1 MCRCGFAIRSR
12 IHHALATVT
21 RSANAGTES
30 DTRLCRSP
38 AMAVGNVNQ
47 HRKQREWSLTPT
59 SSPWC
64 SSRARTDSS
73 VERSGTTSA
82 DGGMRSAVS
91 TARRTPHATSPP
103 VTPAS
108 RAVGQ
113 RTSTVAV
120 SYCRVVHLSSI
131 RAYGDLGYPDDV
143 DESWPLRPDGSAYVD
158 TKVASE
164 AAAFA
169 AHAGG
174 EVPVTVV
181 RPGDVYGPGSR
192 PWTLIPLEEARRGR
206 LILPA
211 RGKGIFSPI
220 YVDDLMA
227 GIFSAATHP
236 DAAGHVFNLTGPVPV
251 TCAEFFG
258 HFTRMLRL
266 APPRAVPTSVALVLA
281 QAVHTVERL
290 GGRSS
295 ELNAETVRYLT
306 RTGGYSR
313 RKAERFLGWV
323 PKVSLDDGMAM
334 TEQWLRAEGL
344 LGSV

>member
-1 MCRCGFAIRSR
+1 MVSDAHEQPVVFITGANGFIGRTLGDYFGGRGYAVRGIDRAADPSR
-12 IHHALATVT
+12 NVA
-21 RSANAGTES
+21 AG
-30 DTRLCRSP
+30 DTREPSSWATHLDGCRVVLHT
-38 AMAVGNVNQ
+38 AAVVSNAVKVEEQWQTNV
-47 HRKQREWSLTPT
+47 L
-59 SSPWC
+59 
-64 SSRARTDSS
+64 
-73 VERSGTTSA
+73 GT
-82 DGGMRSAVS
+82 
-91 TARRTPHATSPP
+91 RRVLEA
-103 VTPAS
+103 AS
-108 RAVGQ
+108 RAGVG
-113 RTSTVAV
+113 
-120 SYCRVVHLSSI
+120 RVVHLSSI

-236 DAAGHVFNLTGPVPV
+236 DAAGHAFNLTGPVPV

-306 RTGGYSR
+306 RTGGYLR